1 MPLTKIDKTQAL
13 KILKAAGYVGVS
25 AVLAYLISLTTD
37 QPELFGVYTP
47 IINIVLVTVKQLFT
61 NPDNKS

>member
-1 MPLTKIDKTQAL
+1 MSVTKIDKAQAV
-13 KILKAAGYVGVS
+13 KIIKAAAYVTVS
-25 AVLAYLISLTTD
+25 AVIAYFISLITE

-61 NPDNKS
+61 NPDS